1 MNSSIPSKIYMITN
15 PDGLFEFAG
24 IADPEMKKKIA
35 TYVGLIGAHSSSIS
49 MFEGEDIDEIADE
62 VREHSKGVAA
72 NFNALGK
79 ILESYDIRL
88 SFIPTVQMMFFIQ
101 YPMDVEN
108 MTPIDSIEAFYKA
121 KENKAFVPL
130 TAGIINDFLLAG
142 ESPDDE
148 EDDSDD
154 DDDENENPYDLFN
167 FER

>member
-1 MNSSIPSKIYMITN
+1 MNIQSKLWMITG

-24 IADPEMKKKIA
+24 IADPKMKKVIA
-35 TYVGLIGAHSSSIS
+35 IHVGLVGVHSSTIS

-101 YPMDVEN
+101 YPMNVED

-121 KENKAFVPL
+121 KESKAFVPL

-142 ESPDDE
+142 ESSDDE
-148 EDDSDD
+148 EDDSDDD

-167 FER
+167 YEG

>member
-1 MNSSIPSKIYMITN
+1 MNIQSKLWMITG

-24 IADPEMKKKIA
+24 IADPKMKKVIA
-35 TYVGLIGAHSSSIS
+35 IHVGLVGVHSSTIS

-154 DDDENENPYDLFN
+154 DDDENEDPYDLFN
-167 FER
+167 FEG

>member
-1 MNSSIPSKIYMITN
+1 MNIQSKLWMITN

-24 IADPEMKKKIA
+24 IADPKMKKVIA
-35 TYVGLIGAHSSSIS
+35 VHVGLVGVHSSTIS

-62 VREHSKGVAA
+62 IREHSKGVAA

-88 SFIPTVQMMFFIQ
+88 SLIPTVQMMFFIQ
-101 YPMDVEN
+101 YPMNVED

-142 ESPDDE
+142 ESPDDDD
-148 EDDSDD
+148 DDSDDD

-167 FER
+167 FEI

>member
-49 MFEGEDIDEIADE
+49 IMEVEEDEDE
-62 VREHSKGVAA
+62 VREHAKGVAA

-79 ILESYDIRL
+79 ILASYDIRL
-88 SFIPTVQMMFFIQ
+88 SLIPTVQMMFLIQ
-101 YPMDVEN
+101 FPMDAEN
-108 MTPIDSIEAFYKA
+108 MTPIDSIETFWKA

-130 TAGIINDFLLAG
+130 TAGIINDFMASG
-142 ESPDDE
+142 EYSDEDD

-154 DDDENENPYDLFN
+154 GDDENEDPYDLFN
-167 FER
+167 FET